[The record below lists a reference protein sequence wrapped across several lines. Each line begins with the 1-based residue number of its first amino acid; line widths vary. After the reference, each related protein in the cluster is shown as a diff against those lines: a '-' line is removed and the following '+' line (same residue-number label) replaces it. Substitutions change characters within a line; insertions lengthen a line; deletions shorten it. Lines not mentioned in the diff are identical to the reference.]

1 MRWFGLDMKNITISE
16 RNNIVLGSKRNL
28 FICLLA
34 GFTLAACS
42 NEEHAKRVDTASDE
56 AVVKTEVAQIET
68 VEDEFKPTGLG
79 ETFFNNPRAIGEE
92 NDGNILVADFSSGHI
107 VRVDR
112 ETGDRTLLSD
122 NNDPSLGPAF
132 VQAAGIAILPD
143 GRIFIADLALNR
155 VYEVDKTTGQ
165 RRSFSLGDESAI
177 KQPFGLSA
185 GIVNGKMMLAVADT
199 GSDEGRGVVGP
210 VLVDVETGVVIPVPV
225 PADNTI
231 EYNDPRS
238 IQIVETPD
246 APNGESYLIVGN
258 FGSETVVTVDP
269 TTGQRTMLSDSSE
282 NQVGSGLDFI
292 SITDIAISKDGKSI
306 MVLDLAQEA
315 IIGVDL
321 ITGDRTPLTQSHF
334 GSVGSGFDLLN
345 PHGIVA
351 ANGGGYMV
359 TDFGAPGVIFVDD
372 EGDRRLFSVTPVRG
386 FNQIRGIDLL
396 ENGNFAVADFGGER
410 LIIVDGKT
418 GERSVLSGRGVGDG
432 PKLNGPVSVDELN
445 EDTLIISEF
454 SSQSILFVDR
464 KTGNRSYLTSTAP
477 GGRGDGP
484 TLGTRGLTI
493 DPKDPSRLFA
503 TDFALDAVFVVDI
516 ETGDREIYSSTM
528 TDKPRGDGPSLNN
541 PFGISVASDGT
552 IFVSDMGLRAVI
564 AIDADGNRTII
575 SSNEG
580 KGTGVKFGSPW
591 GIRVIDDEV
600 YVGDGPGIIKVDRET
615 GDRTLQSAGGPIFTL
630 RGMTDGA
637 IAISEIGRVNGIQI
651 ESVDGVRSTLSNYG
665 NP

>member
-1 MRWFGLDMKNITISE
+1 M
-16 RNNIVLGSKRNL
+16 
-28 FICLLA
+28 
-34 GFTLAACS
+34 
-42 NEEHAKRVDTASDE
+42 
-56 AVVKTEVAQIET
+56 
-68 VEDEFKPTGLG
+68 
-79 ETFFNNPRAIGEE
+79 
-92 NDGNILVADFSSGHI
+92 
-107 VRVDR
+107 
-112 ETGDRTLLSD
+112 
-122 NNDPSLGPAF
+122 
-132 VQAAGIAILPD
+132 
-143 GRIFIADLALNR
+143 
-155 VYEVDKTTGQ
+155 
-165 RRSFSLGDESAI
+165 
-177 KQPFGLSA
+177 
-185 GIVNGKMMLAVADT
+185 
-199 GSDEGRGVVGP
+199 
-210 VLVDVETGVVIPVPV
+210 
-225 PADNTI
+225 
-231 EYNDPRS
+231 
-238 IQIVETPD
+238 
-246 APNGESYLIVGN
+246 
-258 FGSETVVTVDP
+258 
-269 TTGQRTMLSDSSE
+269 
-282 NQVGSGLDFI
+282 
-292 SITDIAISKDGKSI
+292 
-306 MVLDLAQEA
+306 
-315 IIGVDL
+315 
-321 ITGDRTPLTQSHF
+321 
-334 GSVGSGFDLLN
+334 
-345 PHGIVA
+345 
-351 ANGGGYMV
+351 
-359 TDFGAPGVIFVDD
+359 
-372 EGDRRLFSVTPVRG
+372 
-386 FNQIRGIDLL
+386 
-396 ENGNFAVADFGGER
+396 
-410 LIIVDGKT
+410 IIVDGKT

-432 PKLNGPVSVDELN
+432 PKLNGPVSVDELD